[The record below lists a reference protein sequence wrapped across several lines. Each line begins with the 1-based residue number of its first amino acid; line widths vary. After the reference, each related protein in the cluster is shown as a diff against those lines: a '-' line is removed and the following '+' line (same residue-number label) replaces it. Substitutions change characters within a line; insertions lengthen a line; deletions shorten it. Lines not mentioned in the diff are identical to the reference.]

1 MKARDQTLAFLLLL
15 GTVGNLRYRPEAT
28 LSAAASTAVNGA
40 SSSEGSPGFV
50 RRRFRGGL
58 VDYVVAVL
66 VGLGLAEVATLITT
80 LYLHRVLSHKAIRL
94 HPALTILLRLGT
106 WMLTSISP
114 REWVAVHRKHH
125 NFSDVEGDPHSP
137 YIEGYW
143 KIMLAN
149 VYYYRREANN
159 DNTLEK
165 YAAGLPY
172 DRLDRVLFRRGTLG
186 FSLTGLILVVLMGLG
201 PGLVA
206 LLTLA
211 VVYLVLNA
219 AINGAGHTFGYKSFK
234 NDATNLRL
242 LALITFGE
250 GLHNN
255 HHARPASPKLSAF
268 RGEFDPAWPVIR
280 LLVAL
285 RLAEVIGKVNEGWED
300 HRRRIPST
308 TASPASIS
316 AED

>member
-1 MKARDQTLAFLLLL
+1 
-15 GTVGNLRYRPEAT
+15 VG
-28 LSAAASTAVNGA
+28 
-40 SSSEGSPGFV
+40 
-50 RRRFRGGL
+50 
-58 VDYVVAVL
+58 YVVAVL
-66 VGLGLAEVATLITT
+66 VGLGLAEAATLITT
-80 LYLHRVLSHKAIRL
+80 IYLHRVLSHKAIRL
-94 HPALTILLRLGT
+94 HPALTLFMRLGT

-149 VYYYRREANN
+149 VYYYRREANR
-159 DNTLEK
+159 DDTLEK
-165 YAAGLPY
+165 YAADLPF
-172 DRLDRVLFRRGTLG
+172 DRLDRMFLRRGILG
-186 FSLTGLILVVLMGLG
+186 FSLTGVILVLLMGFG

-206 LLTLA
+206 LATLA

-219 AINGAGHTFGYKSFK
+219 AINGAGHTFGYKSFA

-255 HHARPASPKLSAF
+255 HHARPASAKLSAF
-268 RGEFDPAWPVIR
+268 RGEFDPAWPVVR
-280 LLVAL
+280 LLERL
-285 RLAEVIGKVNEGWED
+285 RLAEVLTKVDEGWED
-300 HRRRIPST
+300 HRRRIAT
-308 TASPASIS
+308 TVVSPLGSLTK
-316 AED
+316 ETDL

>member
-1 MKARDQTLAFLLLL
+1 M
-15 GTVGNLRYRPEAT
+15 E
-28 LSAAASTAVNGA
+28 
-40 SSSEGSPGFV
+40 
-50 RRRFRGGL
+50 
-58 VDYVVAVL
+58 YVVAVL

-80 LYLHRVLSHKAIRL
+80 IYLHRVLSHKSIRL
-94 HPALTILLRLGT
+94 HPALTMFMRLGT

-137 YIEGYW
+137 HIEGYW
-143 KIMLAN
+143 QIMIAN

-159 DNTLEK
+159 GGTLEK
-165 YAAGLPY
+165 YASDLPF
-172 DRLDRVLFRRGTLG
+172 DRLDETLLRRGTLG
-186 FSLTGLILVVLMGLG
+186 FSLTGLVLVLTLGLG

-206 LLTLA
+206 LFTLA
-211 VVYLVLNA
+211 VVYLLLSA
-219 AINGAGHTFGYKSFK
+219 AINGAGHTFGYKSFA
-234 NDATNLRL
+234 NDATNLKL

-280 LLVAL
+280 LMVAL
-285 RLAEVIGKVNEGWED
+285 RLAEVLSKVDEGWEN
-300 HRRRIPST
+300 HRRRIPRS
-308 TASPASIS
+308 AVSPVATSS
-316 AED
+316 KSSKD